1 MKIKYDS
8 SQPFQLQAISAITGV
23 FEGQPDGADAF
34 DAVLQSRSVRGAQ
47 VGLFDEIGAI
57 GNNLLLDDDAI
68 LENVK
73 SIQNDNG
80 IAPVEKLNGMN
91 FSVEMETGTGKT
103 YVYLRTALEMAKLYG
118 FSKFIIIVP
127 SIAIKEGVKVA
138 LMACVNTLRVRW
150 GIVRTKRRCMMVK
163 IQRWCRVMLPAL

>member
-8 SQPFQLQAISAITGV
+8 SQPFQLQAISAITSV
-23 FEGQPDGADAF
+23 FDGQPDDADVF
-34 DAVLQSRSVRGAQ
+34 DAVLRSRSVYGDQ
-47 VGLFDEIGAI
+47 IGLFNEIGAI

-103 YVYLRTALEMAKLYG
+103 YVYLRTALEMAKLP
-118 FSKFIIIVP
+118 SK
-127 SIAIKEGVKVA
+127 
-138 LMACVNTLRVRW
+138 RV
-150 GIVRTKRRCMMVK
+150 
-163 IQRWCRVMLPAL
+163 

>member
-8 SQPFQLQAISAITGV
+8 SQPFQLQAISAITSV
-23 FEGQPDGADAF
+23 FDGQPDDADAF
-34 DAVLQSRSVRGAQ
+34 DAVLRSRSVCGAQ

-68 LENVK
+68 LENVR

-80 IAPVEKLNGMN
+80 IAPVKELDGMN

-118 FSKFIIIVP
+118 FLKF
-127 SIAIKEGVKVA
+127 
-138 LMACVNTLRVRW
+138 M
-150 GIVRTKRRCMMVK
+150 GIVRTKRRYMMVK
-163 IQRWCRVMLPAL
+163 IQRWCRVMPLAL